1 MTASYPSLRRP
12 LLAIV
17 LGCAVGIA
25 AGLAAGL
32 LAWWRL
38 GDTGIPTDSNN
49 ELLAPLFAVLN
60 ALVHTFGSL
69 APMLNWF
76 AGTWAAC
83 VALVLAVDSCQPGQR
98 SVPKAAA
105 LAVLVVVSGAGT
117 AALVLWTRGYDPRHP
132 VQLVALLAP
141 ALACSAALLLALPA
155 LLIGHVLGG
164 RRARRAMPTRTAS
177 LA

>member
-38 GDTGIPTDSNN
+38 GDTGIPTDSDND
-49 ELLAPLFAVLN
+49 LLALLLAVLN
-60 ALVHTFGSL
+60 ALIHTFGSL
-69 APMLNWF
+69 APTLNWF

-83 VALVLAVDSCQPGQR
+83 VALGLAVDSCQPGQR

-105 LAVLVVVSGAGT
+105 LAVLVLVSGAGS
-117 AALVLWTRGYDPRHP
+117 AALVLWARGYDPRHP

-141 ALACSAALLLALPA
+141 ALACSAALLITLPV
-155 LLIGHVLGG
+155 LLTGHFVGR
-164 RRARRAMPTRTAS
+164 RRARRDMPT
-177 LA
+177 